1 MKNVENIDWNL
12 YKGKETDKSKKTYM
26 KFISCLNENG
36 WTLKSDYIKSSEKV
50 TIVCKKNG
58 HEKLISPN
66 AFLNKNYKD
75 CKECRKANK
84 ESIKK
89 PKEKVKN
96 VKKDVKKKNVVT
108 KQVSINKK
116 LTKEQGQHFES
127 VDKGL
132 PIKSKLTARQLEH
145 FINVD
150 KKVRC
155 SHTKEKSCDIKIESN
170 KDFFEIDDSTRFPKN
185 YNVTLGIPMK
195 SVNLKEELRKSR
207 LLGQISRMDD
217 ILEFSK
223 IEKNN

>member
-1 MKNVENIDWNL
+1 MENVAIDWSK
-12 YKGKETDKSKKTYM
+12 YKGENNGRGRKGY
-26 KFISCLNENG
+26 ISFTNCLNENG
-36 WTLKSDYIKSSEKV
+36 WTLKSDYIKSLEKV
-50 TIVCKKNG
+50 TIVCKNG

-96 VKKDVKKKNVVT
+96 VKKDAKKKNVVT

-116 LTKEQGQHFES
+116 LTKEQRQHFES

-185 YNVTLGIPMK
+185 YNTVLGIPQK
-195 SVNLKEELRKSR
+195 SVNLKEELRRSR
-207 LLGQISRMDD
+207 LLGQISRMDNL
-217 ILEFSK
+217 LELSVL
-223 IEKNN
+223 EKE

>member
-1 MKNVENIDWNL
+1 MKNVAIDWSK
-12 YKGKETDKSKKTYM
+12 YKGEDNGRGKKGY
-26 KFISCLNENG
+26 ISFTNCLNENG
-36 WTLKSDYIKSSEKV
+36 WTLKSFYTSTREKV
-50 TIVCKKNG
+50 LLECKNG
-58 HEKLISPN
+58 HTQLIKPN
-66 AFLNKNYKD
+66 TLLNKKHKD
-75 CKECRKANK
+75 CKECRRANK
-84 ESIKK
+84 KNIEK

-96 VKKDVKKKNVVT
+96 VKKDVKKKDVVA

-116 LTKEQGQHFES
+116 LTKEQRQYFES

-150 KKVRC
+150 KKIRC
-155 SHTKEKSCDIKIESN
+155 SHIKEKSTDIRVESN

-195 SVNLKEELRKSR
+195 SVNLKEKLRKSR